1 MAVKPDFEQDEKP
14 LDPAAERVRQR
25 LVRFLA
31 INLGILFLAVMIVLG
46 AVVYRAF
53 LTKPAPDVA
62 VATPGGQTQTAG
74 ELSVPSGAEIVSQSI
89 SGNRLS
95 LHVRQNGS
103 DAILIF
109 DLGSGEQVGR
119 FEIRRAVP

>member
-31 INLGILFLAVMIVLG
+31 INLGILFFAVMIVLG

-53 LTKPAPDVA
+53 LSKPAVEVA
-62 VATPGGQTQTAG
+62 AVTVGGQMQPTA
-74 ELSVPSGAEIVSQSI
+74 ELLLPTGAEILSQSL

-95 LHVRQNGS
+95 LQVRQNGQ
-103 DAILIF
+103 DAILIY
-109 DLGSGEQVGR
+109 DLASGKQVGR

>member
-1 MAVKPDFEQDEKP
+1 MAAKPDFEQDEKP

-31 INLGILFLAVMIVLG
+31 INLGILFFAVMIVLG

-53 LTKPAPDVA
+53 LSKPAPEVA
-62 VATPGGQTQTAG
+62 AVTVGGQMQPTG
-74 ELSVPSGAEIVSQSI
+74 ELSVPSGAEIISQSV

-95 LHVRQNGS
+95 LHVRQNS
-103 DAILIF
+103 ADAILIF
-109 DLGSGEQVGR
+109 DLASGKQVGR